1 MPAPVAAA
9 VFIAGET
16 FAATVVTCAT
26 IGVAIVSTR
35 RENRMDL
42 LPPHFFSG
50 LLSIIIIDLV
60 LAGDNAVVI
69 AMAARRLPRHRQRQA
84 IFWGTFGAVGV
95 RIALTVGM
103 IYLLKLPGLMLVGGL
118 LLIPIA
124 WNLLRHNDDDQPHV
138 REATGFWA
146 AIRTIIVADALMGL
160 DNVLGIAGAAKGHVG
175 LVVIGLFISV
185 PLIVWGST
193 LILRLMER
201 FPVIIYVGAGAIA
214 WTAARMIAH
223 DRLLRGWFDIHAWAP
238 WLLDALLV
246 AGICGGGYLAS
257 RRARLR
263 DG

>member
-1 MPAPVAAA
+1 
-9 VFIAGET
+9 
-16 FAATVVTCAT
+16 
-26 IGVAIVSTR
+26 
-35 RENRMDL
+35 MDFF
-42 LPPHFFSG
+42 PPHFFSG
-50 LLSIIIIDLV
+50 LLSIIVIDLV
-60 LAGDNAVVI
+60 LAGDNAMVI
-69 AMAARRLPRHRQRQA
+69 ALAARRLPRHRQRQA

-95 RIALTVGM
+95 RIALTVGVV
-103 IYLLKLPGLMLVGGL
+103 YLLKLPGLMLVGGL

-124 WNLLRHNDDDQPHV
+124 WNLLRHNDDHGEPHV

-160 DNVLGIAGAAKGHVG
+160 DNVLGIAGAAKGHIP

-185 PLIVWGST
+185 PLVVWGST

-223 DRLLRGWFDIHAWAP
+223 DHLLSGWFDAHAWVQ

-263 DG
+263 GG